1 MTGSLSW
8 YGATDLRAKV
18 MAGLSA
24 GLGLLMVA
32 STSALVVAQL
42 MGHFGISYSSAVWV
56 IALVSA
62 GSIVLF
68 WVFPYLIPFIGTI
81 RLLMLYFGAAVVIG
95 W

>member
-1 MTGSLSW
+1 MTSSLSW
-8 YGATDLRAKV
+8 YGATGLRAKA

-24 GLGLLMVA
+24 LLGVLMVA
-32 STSALVVAQL
+32 STSAPVVAQL
-42 MGHFGISYSSAVWV
+42 MGHFGISYGDAVWV

-81 RLLMLYFGAAVVIG
+81 RLLMIYFGAAVVIG

>member
-8 YGATDLRAKV
+8 FGATELRTKAV
-18 MAGLSA
+18 AGLSA
-24 GLGLLMVA
+24 LMGLLMA
-32 STSALVVAQL
+32 AAMSAPAVAQL
-42 MGHFGISYSSAVWV
+42 MGHFGISYGEAVWV

-62 GSIVLF
+62 GSVVLF

-81 RLLMLYFGAAVVIG
+81 RLLMIYFGAAAVIG